1 MKKKKEPKKAIVH
14 PDLDGFNIEV
24 DDFGKIKMNYDIGKL
39 NEFLNKNVDDKKLRN
54 RDEEVSD
61 KE

>member
-54 RDEEVSD
+54 REDEPENT
-61 KE
+61 

>member
-1 MKKKKEPKKAIVH
+1 MKKKKEPKKAAVH

-54 RDEEVSD
+54 REDESENT
-61 KE
+61 